1 MFILF
6 HKLRAHLMTIG
17 ILRLALFIQDSNSL
31 KEKRMVLHSL
41 KARLRNN
48 FNVAVTQIDNEDKW
62 QRTTLAIVGVEKDRK
77 NMNSTLSDI
86 INFIGRFNSINLI
99 DYEMELI

>member
-1 MFILF
+1 
-6 HKLRAHLMTIG
+6 MTVG
-17 ILRLALFIQDSNSL
+17 ILNLSLLIQGSNSL

-48 FNVAVTQIDNEDKW
+48 FNVAVTQIGAEDKW
-62 QRTTLAIVGVEKDRK
+62 QKAILTVVGVEKDRN
-77 NMNSTLSDI
+77 NMNSILSAVV
-86 INFIGRFNSINLI
+86 NFIERFNRIELI